1 MDSLSIVS
9 PVYNEEKN
17 IKIFYHELIKVI
29 DNIDYKCEI
38 IFINDGSNDNSK
50 NILKEISEV
59 DKRVKVINF
68 RRNFG
73 QTASI
78 SAGILYST
86 GNLIITIDSDLQN
99 LPSDIPLLL
108 DKINEGFDVVSG
120 WRYKRN
126 DNLLTKKIP
135 SFLANKVI
143 SFISGVKL
151 NDYGCTLKAYKNY
164 IIKNVN
170 LYGEMHR
177 FIPIYATW
185 IGCRISEVKVNHNKR
200 LHGKSNYGLNR
211 FYKVILDLMVV
222 KFLSEYSVKPIYFFG
237 GMGILT
243 ILISFF
249 ILAYALYLKLS
260 EGRSLILTPLPLL
273 SSFTFL
279 TGITFL
285 LLGLVAEI
293 LMRTYYES
301 QNKSTYVID
310 NLINFDR
317 E

>member
-17 IKIFYHELIKVI
+17 IKLFYHELTKVI
-29 DNIDYKCEI
+29 DKLHYKSEI
-38 IFINDGSNDNSK
+38 IFINDGSFDNSK
-50 NILKEISEV
+50 LILKEISEV
-59 DKRVKVINF
+59 DKRVKIINF

-73 QTASI
+73 QTAAI
-78 SAGILYST
+78 SAGIQYSS

-99 LPSDIPLLL
+99 IPSDIPLLL

-135 SFLANKVI
+135 SFIANKII

-164 IIKNVN
+164 IIKNIN

-211 FYKVILDLMVV
+211 FYKVILDLIVV

-237 GMGILT
+237 GIGILS
-243 ILISFF
+243 ILTSFI
-249 ILAYALYLKLS
+249 ILAFALYLKFT

-301 QNKSTYVID
+301 QNKSIYVID
-310 NLINFDR
+310 NLINFNR